1 MQDEHFKALFDT
13 QKSTYENALKV
24 DGPDSPTVLW
34 LIDIWDMHK
43 AIRVLD
49 LCDSLLSGV
58 LGIHCILHDIIYCLT
73 L

>member
-34 LIDIWDMHK
+34 LIDIWDMQLEYLTC
-43 AIRVLD
+43 VTP
-49 LCDSLLSGV
+49 CSLV
-58 LGIHCILHDIIYCLT
+58 C
-73 L
+73 